1 MDAIER
7 FRSLKREYDILQE
20 KISQLQSVI
29 SQNIDQKYLESLSEM
44 SEQELQQFEASL
56 LERISQ
62 QETQLRQ
69 YINELEKL
77 YEEVKNVF

>member
-1 MDAIER
+1 MDAIEQ

-20 KISQLQSVI
+20 KISQLQSVL
-29 SQNIDQKYLESLSEM
+29 SQNVDSQYLESLSKM
-44 SEQELQQFEASL
+44 SEQELQQLEASL

-62 QETQLRQ
+62 QEAQLRQ
-69 YINELEKL
+69 YISELEKL